1 MRSGASYGEG
11 AAQRSDGM
19 GGANIADALAVA
31 CALDRRVV
39 TVRRTPDLSPE
50 PAHAWRDLNIT
61 FVPCG
66 FICNVRVVFISVS
79 LTKTSALPSPR
90 RLTFLRP

>member
-1 MRSGASYGEG
+1 MNLPAGLPLSEVQPPPATIVRSGASYGEG

-39 TVRRTPDLSPE
+39 TVRRTP
-50 PAHAWRDLNIT
+50 
-61 FVPCG
+61 
-66 FICNVRVVFISVS
+66 
-79 LTKTSALPSPR
+79 PS
-90 RLTFLRP
+90 

>member
-1 MRSGASYGEG
+1 MIVRAGASYGEG

-39 TVRRTPDLSPE
+39 TVSRTPLRSLDTHPHDLIS
-50 PAHAWRDLNIT
+50 RTT
-61 FVPCG
+61 FM
-66 FICNVRVVFISVS
+66 
-79 LTKTSALPSPR
+79 LTTQTAV
-90 RLTFLRP
+90 